1 MRYELCERCGG
12 TGCEDCG
19 GEGVVLEQ
27 ELSEEELEEEF
38 NWYQH
43 LLREAEEE

>member
-1 MRYELCERCGG
+1 MKYELCEKCGG
-12 TGCEDCG
+12 NGCEDCG
-19 GEGVVLEQ
+19 GEGIVLDQ
-27 ELSEEELEEEF
+27 ELSEQELEEEF

>member
-1 MRYELCERCGG
+1 MTKYELYDGN
-12 TGCEDCG
+12 GCEDCRE
-19 GEGVVLEQ
+19 EGVVFTQ

>member
-1 MRYELCERCGG
+1 MKYELCERCGG

-19 GEGVVLEQ
+19 GEGVALDL
-27 ELSEEELEEEF
+27 ELSDEELEEEF
-38 NWYQH
+38 NWWQR